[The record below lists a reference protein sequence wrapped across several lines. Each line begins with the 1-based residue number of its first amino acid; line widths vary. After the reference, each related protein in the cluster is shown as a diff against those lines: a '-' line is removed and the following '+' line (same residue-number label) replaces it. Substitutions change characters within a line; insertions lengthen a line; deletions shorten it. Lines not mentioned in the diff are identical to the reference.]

1 MKLAQT
7 MLILLASAAV
17 GGAFAQDGSG
27 HGPPSKPSQVAKSP
41 QTVKPAPAKVP
52 TTIKPARTSHR

>member
-17 GGAFAQDGSG
+17 GSAFAQDGSG
-27 HGPPSKPSQVAKSP
+27 HGPPATPVKHGKSP
-41 QTVKPAPAKVP
+41 PAVKPAPAKMP
-52 TTIKPARTSHR
+52 TTVKPARTSR